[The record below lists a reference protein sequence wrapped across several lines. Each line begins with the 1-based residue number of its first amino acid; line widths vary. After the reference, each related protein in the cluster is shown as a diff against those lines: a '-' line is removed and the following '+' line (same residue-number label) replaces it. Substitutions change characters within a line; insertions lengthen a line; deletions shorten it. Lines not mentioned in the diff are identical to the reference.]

1 MFRAMAFL
9 LGLSHFL
16 LDSLSDECVKW
27 QELGRWSESMM
38 LYLRS
43 IQMRHLAAKNAPNDG
58 QTLSQVKLTLQLS
71 NFSIYWVA

>member
-1 MFRAMAFL
+1 
-9 LGLSHFL
+9 
-16 LDSLSDECVKW
+16 VKW